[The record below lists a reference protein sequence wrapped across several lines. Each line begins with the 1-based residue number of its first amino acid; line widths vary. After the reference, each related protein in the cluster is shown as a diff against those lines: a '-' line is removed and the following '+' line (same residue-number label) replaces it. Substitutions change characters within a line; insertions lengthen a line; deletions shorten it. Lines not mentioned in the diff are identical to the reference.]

1 MRSLAAEISR
11 HRLYQTIGAVST
23 EKVNSSQ
30 DFPRLMM
37 KALNTKKVFAKDYM
51 GRIETDQSS

>member
-30 DFPRLMM
+30 DFPRPMM
-37 KALNTKKVFAKDYM
+37 KAPSTPRRFLQK
-51 GRIETDQSS
+51 IIWEE